1 MNKFVF
7 LFFFIPI
14 LSWGLTFSDGKQLGA
29 YKGYGWPTI
38 EKHDLDA
45 SKEWSQNVDNEF
57 SRFGGSSHRFELRA
71 FDCSGFD
78 CGRGKFKGSFGRTE
92 AYINTKESGENWYA
106 WSFFIDNSEL
116 TYSSTSHKEIDNH
129 LIQFGQMKLANEN
142 KVFSQ
147 CRDYGSENVFILQY
161 KKKYDGLVISRQ
173 HCTKD
178 GVVENHEHSTIIPKD
193 ILFNQWHDIILHAQ
207 WGKKGFFN
215 MYVNGDLKYSE
226 EGFITNTYSY
236 KGKSYGPS
244 FRYGIYQNNAPKSFN
259 GKIVAWYDGIA
270 RAKKCTAEG
279 FSNLLKDL
287 GYSCESLK
295 DLDGKIITPYF
306 IEASW

>member
-71 FDCSGFD
+71 FDCNGFD

-116 TYSSTSHKEIDNH
+116 TYSSTTYEEIDNH
-129 LIQFGQMKLANEN
+129 LIQFGQMKLSYEN
-142 KVFSQ
+142 KVFSH
-147 CRDYGSENVFILQY
+147 CRDNGSENVFIFQY
-161 KKKYDGLVISRQ
+161 KKTYKGLAINRT
-173 HCTKD
+173 HCTKKT
-178 GVVENHEHSTIIPKD
+178 VVETDETATVIPEN
-193 ILFNQWHDIILHAQ
+193 ILFNQWHDVIIHAS
-207 WGKKGFFN
+207 WGNDGFLKL
-215 MYVNGDLKYSE
+215 YINGDLKYVE
-226 EGFITNTYSY
+226 EGFITNIYSY
-236 KGKSYGPS
+236 NGKSYGPS
-244 FRYGIYQNNAPKSFN
+244 FRYGIYQNNAPKGFN
-259 GKIVAWYDGIA
+259 GKITAWYDGIA
-270 RAKKCTAEG
+270 RAKKCTNKI
-279 FSNLLKDL
+279 FSEMLSDL
-287 GYSCESLK
+287 GYSCDSLGDK
-295 DLDGKIITPYF
+295 DNQVIKPTF
-306 IEASW
+306 IQYQD